1 MSELKQKM
9 IEDMQQHGYA
19 ARTQE
24 SYLGAVR
31 GLARHYQCPPYQLT
45 EADIRKFFLHLIN
58 DRKASQST
66 VKIYLSGIKFF
77 YQTTLGREWRFFSF
91 AMPAKSKKL
100 PTVLS
105 RDEVGTI
112 LGLIRNA
119 GIKVLLTVTYVCG
132 LRLNEAVSLTVDD
145 IDGQRLQL
153 RVNGKGNKDRSV
165 PIPEKILE
173 LLRSYWLVHRPKHW
187 LFPAKQHDK
196 AIGHSTVQKA
206 FRAALRESGIRK
218 KASVHSLRHSGVYPL
233 SRGTTHLLEDKVDLR
248 FIQMLLGHKSPN
260 TTAIYTHLT
269 QQGENILKN
278 AVNRL
283 MPDVP

>member
-1 MSELKQKM
+1 MNELRQKM
-9 IEDMQQHGYA
+9 IEDMQLHGYA
-19 ARTQE
+19 ARTQQ

-31 GLARHYQCPPYQLT
+31 GIAKHYQCSPGQLT

-58 DRKASQST
+58 DRKSSEST

-91 AMPAKSKKL
+91 AMPAKSRKL
-100 PTVLS
+100 PVVLS
-105 RDEVGTI
+105 REEVRTI
-112 LGLIRNA
+112 LDLIRNA

-145 IDGQRLQL
+145 IDGKRMQL
-153 RVNGKGNKDRSV
+153 RVNGKGNKDRFV
-165 PIPEKILE
+165 PIPEKTLE
-173 LLRSYWLVHRPKHW
+173 LLRSYWLVHRPQHW
-187 LFPAKQHDK
+187 LFPAKQHTDK
-196 AIGHSTVQKA
+196 AVGHSTVQKA

-218 KASVHSLRHSGVYPL
+218 NASVHSLRHSYA
-233 SRGTTHLLEDKVDLR
+233 THLLEDKVDLR
-248 FIQMLLGHKSPN
+248 FIQMLLGHSSPK

-269 QQGENILKN
+269 QQGEHILKD

>member
-9 IEDMQQHGYA
+9 IEDMQLHGYA
-19 ARTQE
+19 ARTQV

-31 GLARHYQCPPYQLT
+31 GLAKHYQCSPNQLT
-45 EADIRKFFLHLIN
+45 ETDIRKFFLHLIN

-77 YQTTLGREWRFFSF
+77 YQTTLGRKWRFFSF
-91 AMPAKSKKL
+91 AMPAKSRKL

-119 GIKVLLTVTYVCG
+119 GMKVLLTVTYVCG
-132 LRLNEAVSLTVDD
+132 LRLNEAVSLRVDD
-145 IDGQRLQL
+145 IDGKRLQL
-153 RVNGKGNKDRSV
+153 RVKGKGNKERSV
-165 PIPEKILE
+165 PLPGKTLE
-173 LLRSYWLVHRPKHW
+173 LLRSYWLVHRPRHW
-187 LFPAKQHDK
+187 LFPAKHRPDR
-196 AIGHSTVQKA
+196 AISHSTVQKA
-206 FRAALRESGIRK
+206 FSAALRESGIRK
-218 KASVHSLRHSGVYPL
+218 KASVHSLRHSYA
-233 SRGTTHLLEDKVDLR
+233 THLLEDKVDLR
-248 FIQMLLGHKSPN
+248 FIQMLLGHSSLK

-269 QQGENILKN
+269 RQGENILKN